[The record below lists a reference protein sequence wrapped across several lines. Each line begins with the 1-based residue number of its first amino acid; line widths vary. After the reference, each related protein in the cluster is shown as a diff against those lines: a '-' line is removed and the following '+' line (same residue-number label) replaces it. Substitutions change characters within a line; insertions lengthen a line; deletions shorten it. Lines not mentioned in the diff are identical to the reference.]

1 MAQPQD
7 PGRRPQPLQEEDTKV
22 SEEGT
27 GTKDGRVC
35 AHIWD
40 HTGSRCFT
48 VALGP
53 CSEAVSCAL
62 IRLWEKESAGDF
74 PGEGDGS
81 PLQYSC
87 LENPMDRGASWAAV
101 HGLAKSQTQQSNF
114 TFTFHFHALEKEMAT
129 HSSVL
134 AWRIPGTAEP
144 GGLPSMGSNRVGHD

>member
-101 HGLAKSQTQQSNF
+101 HGVAKSQTQLS
-114 TFTFHFHALEKEMAT
+114 
-129 HSSVL
+129 
-134 AWRIPGTAEP
+134 
-144 GGLPSMGSNRVGHD
+144 D

>member
-35 AHIWD
+35 AHIRD

-81 PLQYSC
+81 PLLYSC
-87 LENPMDRGASWAAV
+87 LENPMDRGDSWAAV
-101 HGLAKSQTQQSNF
+101 HGLAKSRTQQSNF
-114 TFTFHFHALEKEMAT
+114 TFTFHFHALDRK
-129 HSSVL
+129 SV
-134 AWRIPGTAEP
+134 
-144 GGLPSMGSNRVGHD
+144 V

>member
-87 LENPMDRGASWAAV
+87 LENPMALVRATLRSPLGNLLLCQEQRIEKAV
-101 HGLAKSQTQQSNF
+101 LFSRDTR
-114 TFTFHFHALEKEMAT
+114 E
-129 HSSVL
+129 
-134 AWRIPGTAEP
+134 
-144 GGLPSMGSNRVGHD
+144 